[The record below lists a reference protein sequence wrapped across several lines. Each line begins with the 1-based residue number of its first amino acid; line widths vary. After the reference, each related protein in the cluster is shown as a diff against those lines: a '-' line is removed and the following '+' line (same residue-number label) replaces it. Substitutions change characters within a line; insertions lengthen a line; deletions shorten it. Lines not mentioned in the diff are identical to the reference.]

1 MSKKIIDHT
10 CTVVLTYIH
19 LKMKTLTI
27 GSEAMKKRKSLFQ
40 TAEPY
45 LYLLP
50 AIAFFILF
58 TYYPFAKTVYSSF
71 FLIDSM
77 GRIKSFVGLE
87 NFVRVLSNPAFIKAI
102 GNTLFYVVISVPSY
116 VIIALILALV
126 ANKKT
131 RTSSIYEMLFS
142 LTMAMS
148 MSVSAMIFQLLYNP
162 TIGAINHM
170 LKTDINWLNDSKFAM
185 LAIVFVAIWMNI
197 GYHFLFLL
205 AGIRSV
211 PTEMMESAEL
221 DGANLFRKTISVILP
236 LISPVVFFLIIS
248 SLAKNML
255 MSGLTLVLTQGGPQG
270 STETMVS
277 FMYKQV
283 INNFNYNDAYASAIV
298 AFLIT
303 FVMML
308 IGFKFEK
315 RGVHYS

>member
-1 MSKKIIDHT
+1 MNKRRGFLNSI
-10 CTVVLTYIH
+10 
-19 LKMKTLTI
+19 
-27 GSEAMKKRKSLFQ
+27 EA
-40 TAEPY
+40 Y

-50 AIAFFILF
+50 AIVFFIMF
-58 TYYPFAKTVYSSF
+58 TYYPFGKTIYSSF

-77 GRIKSFVGLE
+77 GRIKRFVGLE
-87 NFVRVLSNPAFIKAI
+87 NFASVLSNPAFLKSI
-102 GNTLFYVVISVPSY
+102 GNTLFYVALSVPSY
-116 VIIALILALV
+116 VIIALVLALI

-131 RTSSIYEMLFS
+131 RTSSVYEMLFS

-162 TIGAINHM
+162 TIGAINHL
-170 LKTDINWLNDSKFAM
+170 LKTEINWLNDSKYAM
-185 LAIVFVAIWMNI
+185 LAIVFIAIWMNI

-211 PTEMMESAEL
+211 PVEMLESAAL
-221 DGANLFRKTISVILP
+221 DGANLFRKTVQVILP
-236 LISPVVFFLIIS
+236 LISPIVFFLIIS

-270 STETMVS
+270 STETMIS

-298 AFLIT
+298 AFLLT
-303 FVMML
+303 FIMML
-308 IGFKFEK
+308 IGFRFEK
-315 RGVHYS
+315 KGVHYS